1 MFLAEVSPPR
11 VTLSLDCVI
20 AGTISSPE
28 YSNVFSANS
37 GFATPALFITK
48 SYVLSVAVLSGHL
61 YLSVSFN
68 DTVTVYLPAF
78 VCTLP
83 DTVYASLSLS
93 V

>member
-1 MFLAEVSPPR
+1 MFLAEVLPSR
-11 VTLSLDCVI
+11 VTLSLEYVT
-20 AGTISSPE
+20 AGTMSSPE
-28 YSNVFSANS
+28 YSNVFFVNS

-48 SYVLSVAVLSGHL
+48 SYVLSVAVPSNHL
-61 YLSVSFN
+61 YLSASFN

-83 DTVYASLSLS
+83 VTVYASFSSS